1 MKNFIIRIGVSTF
14 AVALFGAVALAQVTT
29 PPTGT
34 KPLGRQ
40 AQNKKSLDPVCMQNA
55 TVKRDDAIIAGLDT
69 FSSSVKVALQTR
81 RDGLKA
87 AWAITD
93 NTQRKTAIKTA
104 WTAFQGTWKKTKQA
118 MMNVKKTA
126 WQQFRTER
134 KACGGVV
141 ISNDQTTESV
151 DAGL

>member
-1 MKNFIIRIGVSTF
+1 MKNFIIRIGVSTCA
-14 AVALFGAVALAQVTT
+14 AVLFGAVALAQVTA
-29 PPTGT
+29 PTTGAQ
-34 KPLGRQ
+34 PLGRQ

-81 RDGLKA
+81 RDSLKA

-118 MMNVKKTA
+118 MRNAKKTA

-134 KACGGVV
+134 KACGSVV
-141 ISNDQTTESV
+141 ISNDQTGESV